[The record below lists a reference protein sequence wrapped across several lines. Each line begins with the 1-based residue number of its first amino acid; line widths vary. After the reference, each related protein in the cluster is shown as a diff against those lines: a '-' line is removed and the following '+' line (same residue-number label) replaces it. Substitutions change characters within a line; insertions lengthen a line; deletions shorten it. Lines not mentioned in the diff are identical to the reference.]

1 MKKSKLKQILIYV
14 ILFVAFILIFGLAL
28 SCNGCE
34 TSTKEVSKIEKEGT
48 AGEEKPESEEAL
60 GLSEQPDKEL
70 FDKYFRCI
78 QLGKSALLP
87 HQETWLGVEFKNK
100 KNFIFRIAVLNLET
114 NDFVERCATTASVG
128 GSDGFVM
135 EALEWAFLRPGSYEY
150 RIYVE
155 DKLAAALPFEVI
167 SYFKMPPAYILG
179 FLLDIVLNPL
189 VWVLI
194 IFWSI
199 YAKTKKRWAKITA
212 IVFSCIAPLAILVS
226 CFGNCIVTEILLG
239 YWF

>member
-1 MKKSKLKQILIYV
+1 MKIKKLLLWVLVLVISVSLIMV
-14 ILFVAFILIFGLAL
+14 FSSG
-28 SCNGCE
+28 GCRPA
-34 TSTKEVSKIEKEGT
+34 VSE
-48 AGEEKPESEEAL
+48 GEEKPESEEAL
-60 GLSEQPDKEL
+60 RLSEQPDKEL
-70 FDKYFRCI
+70 FDKYFSYI
-78 QLGKSALLP
+78 DLGFPRSFFWGVGEENIRTLLP
-87 HQETWLGVEFKNK
+87 HQEGWLGVGFKNK

-114 NDFVERCATTASVG
+114 NDFIERCASTESSQ
-128 GSDGFVM
+128 GSDGFGM
-135 EALEWAFLRPGSYEY
+135 EALEWKFLRPGSYEY

-155 DKLAAALPFEVI
+155 NTLVAALPFEVI
-167 SYFKMPPAYILG
+167 SYFKMPPVYILG

-189 VWVLI
+189 VWALI

-212 IVFSCIAPLAILVS
+212 TVFSCIAPLAILVS